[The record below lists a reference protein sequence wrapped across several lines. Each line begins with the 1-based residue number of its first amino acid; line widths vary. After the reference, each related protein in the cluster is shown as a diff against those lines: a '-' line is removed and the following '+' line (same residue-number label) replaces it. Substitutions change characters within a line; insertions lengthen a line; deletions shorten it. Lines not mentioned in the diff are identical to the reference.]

1 MKNRIGKWVGMLVFL
16 ALLLAWW
23 SEYSK
28 CGDADVELFPKKT
41 FDIFPLN
48 DSAVGGFS
56 TSEVQ
61 VADTLLIASVNIHSG
76 KAFTYA
82 GVGFKLKSLDKRL
95 ELFDLT
101 KFDSIEV
108 RVASKRMNSMKLRVL
123 TEDPVYTRKGD
134 YATLRVL
141 EKDIPSAPYLLMG
154 GAKERFAVSKFSLSE
169 FRVPEWWLSSVGLEE
184 DDGKTHLNQARFFEI
199 VSGGSTLRGIP
210 DEMEIRYVRLWSDNE
225 AQKKT
230 LYLYLGSILFGLV
243 LFLVYVLKTGRGKN
257 AEKLDA

>member
-1 MKNRIGKWVGMLVFL
+1 MKNRIGKWVGMLVFA

-23 SEYSK
+23 YEYSK
-28 CGDADVELFPKKT
+28 CGDADIELFPQKT
-41 FDIFPLN
+41 FEVFPLN

-61 VADTLLIASVNIHSG
+61 VTDTLLTASVNIHSG

-95 ELFDLT
+95 EPFDLT
-101 KFDSIEV
+101 KFDSLEV

-134 YATLRVL
+134 YATYRVL

-154 GAKERFAVSKFSLSE
+154 GTKERFAVSKLAVSE
-169 FRVPEWWLSSVGLEE
+169 FRVPEWWLSSVGLEK
-184 DDGKTHLNQARFFEI
+184 DDGKTYLNSAKFFEI
-199 VSGGSTLRGIP
+199 VSGSSTLRGIP
-210 DEMEIRYVRLWSDNE
+210 DEMEIRYVRLWSDKMP
-225 AQKKT
+225 QKKE
-230 LYLYLGSILFGLV
+230 LYMYLTFILIGFV
-243 LFLVYVLKTGRGKN
+243 LFLIYVLKTSGGKN